1 MKKSITALAAVIG
14 LAITTAAHAVEVV
27 AEKTVEVGYSL
38 AATASDMVFTYMASI
53 GAVLFDS
60 DATITAAEIKALA
73 DKQTELLSTTKELK
87 GWMEKANGEIDT
99 AKSLSSETKAALE
112 KLSAKATEL
121 TDKCLELEQ
130 KMSAKNDVGN
140 QPQESLGEM
149 FVKSDGWKAAVER
162 RGGTARMEIKT
173 AIVNATG
180 QNQPLVQD
188 MRVPGI
194 ITNPDRRLTIR
205 DVLPTGRTNSNLVQF
220 TRELVFTNNAGPQYA
235 SPARENVTKPE
246 SGITFQLANAPVITL
261 AHWIPVSKQ
270 VLDDAPQLQGYIN
283 GRLMY
288 GLKLE
293 EEDQLLNGD
302 GTGSNISG
310 ILDSGNYTVYNRGQS
325 GDTNVDTIRRA
336 ITQAALSEYNAD
348 TIILNP
354 ADWEEIELQKG
365 TDGHY
370 IWANPALAAGP
381 QLWGRRVIATNSISS
396 GTFLVGAFAMGAQ
409 IWDRQDASLLISF
422 ENDTNFV
429 KNMATLLVEE
439 RLALTV
445 YRPSAFVGGS
455 F

>member
-1 MKKSITALAAVIG
+1 MKNSFFHMLNAMLFG
-14 LAITTAAHAVEVV
+14 
-27 AEKTVEVGYSL
+27 
-38 AATASDMVFTYMASI
+38 YMARMGFI
-53 GAVLFDS
+53 LFDS
-60 DATITAAEIKALA
+60 DTISAAEIKALA
-73 DKQTELLSTTKELK
+73 DKQTELLATTKELK
-87 GWMEKANGEIDT
+87 SFMEKANGEIDT
-99 AKSLSSETKAALE
+99 AKNLSTETKSALE

-130 KMSAKNDVGN
+130 KMSARKDGDNA
-140 QPQESLGEM
+140 PQESIGEM
-149 FVKSDGWKAAVER
+149 FIKSDNWKSAVER
-162 RGGTARMEIKT
+162 RGGSARMEIKT

-180 QNQPLVQD
+180 QNQPLVPD

-194 ITNPDRRLTIR
+194 IVNPDRRLTIR
-205 DVLPTGRTNSNLVQF
+205 DVLPVGRTQSNLIQF
-220 TRELVFTNNAGPQYA
+220 TRENVFTNNAGPQYG
-235 SPARENVTKPE
+235 SPNRENVTKPE
-246 SGITFQLANAPVITL
+246 SGITFTLANAPVVTL

-310 ILDSGNYTVYNRGQS
+310 ILDSGNFTAYNRTQT

-348 TIILNP
+348 TIVLNP
-354 ADWEEIELQKG
+354 ADWEEIELTKA
-365 TDGHY
+365 TDGQY
-370 IWANPALAAGP
+370 VWANPALAAGP
-381 QLWGRRVIATNSISS
+381 QLWGRRVIATNSIAS
-396 GTFLVGAFAMGAQ
+396 GTFLVGAMAMGAQ
-409 IWDRQDASLLISF
+409 IWDRQDAALMISF

-439 RLALTV
+439 RVALTV
-445 YRPSAFVGGS
+445 YRPSAFVSGS